1 MTSSPVP
8 DGDARRGDT
17 VTEPVVTTPVAVE
30 PVVVESA
37 VESAVDAV
45 VDPVVDA
52 KAEQRLRRGRWPQ
65 RLRVASVHSIWR
77 QPAVIAAVV
86 ILVLWVLAA
95 LLAPVIAPFDPIAQS
110 SDLYAPPSAA
120 HWFGTDELGRDV
132 FSRVIYG
139 ARLSL
144 PLAVVIVTCSLTI
157 GGLIGLLAGYL
168 GKVADEVLMRLT
180 DLVFAFPQIIL
191 AMAVAA
197 VFGPSTR
204 NAVIALIV
212 VSWPVYARVIRS
224 AVLSIRTSD
233 YLASSRL
240 LGVGPWQALRRDVLP
255 NSVGPAVVLAT
266 LELGNA
272 VLMLAALSFLG
283 LGPRPPAPEW
293 GAMIAAGSRDL
304 SIWWASV
311 FPGLAILT
319 VVLAFNIVGDALR
332 DRLDPRYA
340 RGIR

>member
-1 MTSSPVP
+1 MSTTSTDSAET
-8 DGDARRGDT
+8 DGLEAAADPKAARLLG
-17 VTEPVVTTPVAVE
+17 
-30 PVVVESA
+30 
-37 VESAVDAV
+37 
-45 VDPVVDA
+45 
-52 KAEQRLRRGRWPQ
+52 RRRWPQ
-65 RLRVASVHSIWR
+65 RLRIASVHSIWR
-77 QPAVIAAVV
+77 QPSVVAAGI
-86 ILVLWVLAA
+86 ILLVWVLAA
-95 LLAPVIAPFDPIAQS
+95 VLAPVIVPADPIAQS
-110 SDLYAPPSAA
+110 SDLFEPPSAA

-132 FSRVIYG
+132 FSRVVYG

-144 PLAVVIVTCSLTI
+144 PLAVIIVACSLLI
-157 GGLIGLLAGYL
+157 GGLVGLLAGYL
-168 GKVADEVLMRLT
+168 GRAADEVLMRLT

-197 VFGPSTR
+197 VFGPSTQ

-233 YLASSRL
+233 FLASSRL
-240 LGVGPWQALRRDVLP
+240 LGVGPWQALRRDVIP

-340 RGIR
+340 RGLT

>member
-1 MTSSPVP
+1 MSIEPRIDDVVAHTDSRV
-8 DGDARRGDT
+8 DRALQRRRWVG
-17 VTEPVVTTPVAVE
+17 
-30 PVVVESA
+30 
-37 VESAVDAV
+37 
-45 VDPVVDA
+45 
-52 KAEQRLRRGRWPQ
+52 RLRIREI
-65 RLRVASVHSIWR
+65 HSTWR
-77 QPAVIAAVV
+77 QPSVV
-86 ILVLWVLAA
+86 LAMVLLAIWVLAA
-95 LLAPVIAPFDPIAQS
+95 LLAPVIAGQDPIAQS
-110 SDLYAPPSAA
+110 GDLYTPPSGA

-132 FSRVIYG
+132 FARVVHG

-144 PLAVVIVTCSLTI
+144 PLAVIIVACALAI
-157 GGLIGLLAGYL
+157 GGLLGLLAGYL
-168 GKVADEVLMRLT
+168 GRGFDEAIMRIT

-197 VFGPSTR
+197 AFGPSTQ
-204 NAVIALIV
+204 NAVIALVI

-224 AVLSIRTSD
+224 AVLSIRSSD
-233 YLASSRL
+233 FLAASRL
-240 LGVGPWQALRRDVLP
+240 LGVGPWRALRKDVLP

-293 GAMIAAGSRDL
+293 GAMIAAGSKDL
-304 SIWWASV
+304 SIWWVSV

-319 VVLAFNIVGDALR
+319 VVLAFNVIGDALR

-340 RGIR
+340 KGLS

>member
-1 MTSSPVP
+1 MSDTARETVPDDVTPAEPATPGSPVADP
-8 DGDARRGDT
+8 AADRLLARR
-17 VTEPVVTTPVAVE
+17 
-30 PVVVESA
+30 
-37 VESAVDAV
+37 
-45 VDPVVDA
+45 
-52 KAEQRLRRGRWPQ
+52 RWPQ
-65 RLRVASVHSIWR
+65 RLRLARVHSIWR
-77 QPAVIAAVV
+77 QPAVVVAVG
-86 ILVLWVLAA
+86 ILAVWVVLA
-95 LLAPVIAPFDPIAQS
+95 LLAPVLTADPIAQS
-110 SDLYAPPSAA
+110 PDLYRPPSAA

-132 FSRVIYG
+132 FARVVHG

-144 PLAVVIVTCSLTI
+144 PLAVVIVGCSLAI
-157 GGLIGLLAGYL
+157 GGLVGLLAGYL
-168 GKVADEVLMRLT
+168 GRAADEILMRLT

-204 NAVIALIV
+204 NAVLALVV
-212 VSWPVYARVIRS
+212 VSWPIYARVIRS
-224 AVLSIRTSD
+224 AVLSIRSSD
-233 YLASSRL
+233 FLASSRL
-240 LGVGPWQALRRDVLP
+240 LGVGPWQALRRDVVP

-304 SIWWASV
+304 SIWWVSV

-340 RGIR
+340 RGLR

>member
-1 MTSSPVP
+1 MSLEPRIDDVVAHTDDRVNRAL
-8 DGDARRGDT
+8 GRRRWAG
-17 VTEPVVTTPVAVE
+17 
-30 PVVVESA
+30 
-37 VESAVDAV
+37 
-45 VDPVVDA
+45 
-52 KAEQRLRRGRWPQ
+52 RLRLSQ
-65 RLRVASVHSIWR
+65 IHSTWR
-77 QPAVIAAVV
+77 QPSVVLAIVLLAA
-86 ILVLWVLAA
+86 WVLAA
-95 LLAPVIAPFDPIAQS
+95 LLAPLIAGQDPIAQS
-110 SDLYAPPSAA
+110 GDLYTPPSGA

-132 FSRVIYG
+132 FARVVHG

-144 PLAVVIVTCSLTI
+144 PLAVIIVTCALAI
-157 GGLIGLLAGYL
+157 GGLLGLLAGYL
-168 GKVADEVLMRLT
+168 GRGFDEAIMRIT

-197 VFGPSTR
+197 AFGPSTQ
-204 NAVIALIV
+204 NAVIALVI

-224 AVLSIRTSD
+224 AVLSIRSSD
-233 YLASSRL
+233 FLAASRL
-240 LGVGPWQALRRDVLP
+240 LGVGPWKALRKDVLP

-293 GAMIAAGSRDL
+293 GAMIAAGSKDL
-304 SIWWASV
+304 SIWWVSV

-319 VVLAFNIVGDALR
+319 VVLAFNVIGDALR

-340 RGIR
+340 KGLS

>member
-1 MTSSPVP
+1 MSEPRTP
-8 DGDARRGDT
+8 DVEADRPDRREQPEPTLDARADRIL
-17 VTEPVVTTPVAVE
+17 A
-30 PVVVESA
+30 
-37 VESAVDAV
+37 
-45 VDPVVDA
+45 
-52 KAEQRLRRGRWPQ
+52 RRRWPQ
-65 RLRVASVHSIWR
+65 RLRVAEIHSIWR
-77 QPAVIAAVV
+77 QPAVIAAAA
-86 ILVLWVLAA
+86 ILAAWVLLA
-95 LLAPVIAPFDPIAQS
+95 LLAPVLTDDPIAQS
-110 SDLYAPPSAA
+110 PDLYQPPSGA

-132 FSRVIYG
+132 FARVVHG

-144 PLAVVIVTCSLTI
+144 PLAVVIVAFSLAI
-157 GGLIGLLAGYL
+157 GGLVGLLAGYL
-168 GKVADEVLMRLT
+168 GRAADEILMRLT

-197 VFGPSTR
+197 AFGPSTR
-204 NAVIALIV
+204 NAVIALII
-212 VSWPVYARVIRS
+212 VSWPIYARVIRS

-233 YLASSRL
+233 FLASSRL
-240 LGVGPWQALRRDVLP
+240 LGVGPWQALRKDVIP

-283 LGPRPPAPEW
+283 LGPRPPAAEW

-304 SIWWASV
+304 SIWWVSV

-332 DRLDPRYA
+332 DRLDPRTA
-340 RGIR
+340 RGVR

>member
-1 MTSSPVP
+1 M
-8 DGDARRGDT
+8 
-17 VTEPVVTTPVAVE
+17 TEPTSREKGSTAVE
-30 PVVVESA
+30 QA
-37 VESAVDAV
+37 A
-45 VDPVVDA
+45 DA
-52 KAEQRLRRGRWPQ
+52 KAERVLTRRRWPQ
-65 RLRVASVHSIWR
+65 RLRIRSIHSIWR
-77 QPAVIAAVV
+77 QPAVIAAAG
-86 ILVLWVLAA
+86 ILAVWVLVAI
-95 LLAPVIAPFDPIAQS
+95 LAPVIAPDPIAQS
-110 SDLYAPPSAA
+110 PDLYHPPSGA

-132 FSRVIYG
+132 FSRVVHG

-144 PLAVVIVTCSLTI
+144 PLAVVIVACSLAF
-157 GGLIGLLAGYL
+157 GGLVGLLAGYL
-168 GKVADEVLMRLT
+168 GRVADEILMRLT

-204 NAVIALIV
+204 NAVIALII
-212 VSWPVYARVIRS
+212 VSWPIYARVIRS

-233 YLASSRL
+233 FLASSRL
-240 LGVGPWQALRRDVLP
+240 LGVGPWQALRRDVIP

-283 LGPRPPAPEW
+283 LGPRPPAAEW

-304 SIWWASV
+304 SIWWVSV

-319 VVLAFNIVGDALR
+319 VVLAFNVIGDALR

-340 RGIR
+340 RGIA

>member
-1 MTSSPVP
+1 MSIESRTDENAVRADPRVERTL
-8 DGDARRGDT
+8 GRRRW
-17 VTEPVVTTPVAVE
+17 VR
-30 PVVVESA
+30 
-37 VESAVDAV
+37 
-45 VDPVVDA
+45 
-52 KAEQRLRRGRWPQ
+52 RLHLSQ
-65 RLRVASVHSIWR
+65 VHATWR
-77 QPAVIAAVV
+77 QPSVIGAAVILLA
-86 ILVLWVLAA
+86 WVLAA
-95 LLAPVIAPFDPIAQS
+95 LLAPLIAGQDPVAQS
-110 SDLYAPPSAA
+110 ADLYEPPSGA

-132 FSRVIYG
+132 FSRVIHG

-144 PLAVVIVTCSLTI
+144 PLAVIIVACALAI
-157 GGLIGLLAGYL
+157 GGLLGLLAGYL
-168 GKVADEVLMRLT
+168 GRGFDEVIMRVT

-197 VFGPSTR
+197 AFGPSTR
-204 NAVIALIV
+204 NAVLALVI

-224 AVLSIRTSD
+224 AVLSIRSSD
-233 YLASSRL
+233 FLSASRL
-240 LGVGPWQALRRDVLP
+240 LGVGPWQALRKDVIP

-293 GAMIAAGSRDL
+293 GAMIAAGSKDL
-304 SIWWASV
+304 QIWWVSV

-319 VVLAFNIVGDALR
+319 VVLAFNIIGDALR

-340 RGIR
+340 KGLS